1 MTIRQAYVPYRQG
14 YNIGVGADLATG
26 SPMGKAVEGVAS
38 KVDGAGAATVQF
50 NVRRIQSTEELEQAL
65 GIDAEASLGC
75 SIFGGG
81 VSARF
86 SFAKS
91 TKVQSSSLF
100 MLVSAQ
106 VELAFESVDDPVLS
120 SDADLLLQHPD
131 IFAERYG
138 DAFVR
143 GIQRGGLFIGTLQID
158 TASAQQSS
166 QIAGELAG
174 SYGLFSADVK
184 TKFASIQSRYN
195 CSVFVNMYH
204 EGGPVDLKI
213 SDFSNPQELLDNAN
227 TFLSSFKTQAE
238 DQVAKPYFVTLA
250 SMAIARSKNLPPND
264 EDVAHAQGVLMACTK
279 ARSRILDQLNLVEYI
294 LSSPDKFSFPP
305 SCTPDTLAKLQ
316 ALFESDIDTVSR
328 CASAAIDV
336 PKGALMPADY
346 AKGVSITYPQGVL
359 PQDMPVPK
367 AGKLTLVPDFSAC
380 ASWVDCNALA
390 ASKGL
395 TAQQVF
401 ANLAPDTFKVI
412 AVSPAPGTSVAEGS
426 VVNITTQRA
435 TLTFVGSNG
444 GPVFIP
450 WLGTV
455 PSTINYTPILRPNP

>member
-14 YNIGVGADLATG
+14 YNIGVGADFATG
-26 SPMGKAVEGVAS
+26 SPMGKAVDGVAT
-38 KVDGAGAATVQF
+38 KVEGAGAATVQF
-50 NVRRIQSTEELEQAL
+50 NVRRIQSTEELEQSL
-65 GIDAEASLGC
+65 GIDAESSLGC

-81 VSARF
+81 ISARF
-86 SFAKS
+86 SFAKA

-106 VELAFESVDDPVLS
+106 VELAFESVDEPVLT
-120 SDADLLLQHPD
+120 SDADLLLEHPD
-131 IFAERYG
+131 IFGERYG

-143 GIQRGGLFIGTLQID
+143 GVQRGGLFIGTLQID

-174 SYGLFSADVK
+174 SYGLFSADVQ

-204 EGGPVDLKI
+204 EGGPVDLHI
-213 SDFSNPQELLDNAN
+213 TDFTNPHELLENAN
-227 TFLSSFKTQAE
+227 AFLSSFKTQPE
-238 DQVAKPYFVTLA
+238 EQVAKPYFVTLA
-250 SMAIARSKNLPPND
+250 PMAIARSKNLPPNN
-264 EDVAHAQGVLMACTK
+264 EDVEHAQGVLMACTK
-279 ARSRILDQLNLVEYI
+279 ARSRILDQINLVEYI
-294 LSSPDKFSFPP
+294 LANPDKFNFPAT
-305 SCTPDTLAKLQ
+305 CTPDTLAKLQ

-346 AKGVSITYPQGVL
+346 AKGVSIQYPQGVL
-359 PQDMPVPK
+359 PLDMPLPK
-367 AGKLTLVPDFSAC
+367 AGKLTLVPDFNAC

-401 ANLAPDTFKVI
+401 ANLDPDTFKVI
-412 AVSPAPGTSVAEGS
+412 SVSPAPGTPVSEGS
-426 VVNITTQRA
+426 VVNITTQR
-435 TLTFVGSNG
+435 TKVTFVGSNG
-444 GPVFIP
+444 GPIFIP
-450 WLGTV
+450 WMRNI
-455 PSTINYTPILRPNP
+455 PPNYTPVLQPNP